1 MYVQIIEFERQG
13 LTHAEYE
20 TFCRDAVPA
29 IAQIHGV
36 AGKLFLADTDSSR
49 CAGIYTFTDRE
60 SAEAYLRSDL
70 FQGGIAT
77 NPAIA
82 NVRTRGGKLLDGPT
96 QALSDALA
104 IGAGR

>member
-20 TFCRDAVPA
+20 AFCQDAVPA
-29 IAQIHGV
+29 IAQIDGV
-36 AGKLFLADTDSSR
+36 VGKLFLADADSSR

-70 FQGGIAT
+70 FQGAIAT

-82 NVRTRGGKLLDGPT
+82 NVRTRGGELLDGPT

-104 IGAGR
+104 VGAGR